1 MFVYGH
7 EEDSMKDI
15 KAIKKMK
22 LHRNGKNSILNWLNF
37 FLTGSD
43 LRFEGETPL
52 GIETIPRGVFDL

>member
-1 MFVYGH
+1 MFVYGQ

-43 LRFEGETPL
+43 LRFEGVS
-52 GIETIPRGVFDL
+52 IPRGVFDL

>member
-43 LRFEGETPL
+43 LRFEGVS
-52 GIETIPRGVFDL
+52 IPRGVFDL